1 MELTP
6 ATVRLPKDLDP
17 ASVAA
22 LCRDFEAALASEAPV
37 VAFTGAEADT
47 FCLGMA
53 IGSSLGGSAT
63 RARSRCCSHACTRP
77 RSRCWLSWT
86 DARSA
91 AAWALA
97 CACDWVVATNHS
109 TFALPELLW
118 GLVPAIIWPVI
129 TSRMAPHV
137 ARQWTISAHTRTAS
151 DGLGAGL
158 VDDVTTSDRA
168 RSRRVERAVLLASAA
183 GSEALCRFRAWARR
197 RGTIS
202 PEALRIGADITADMV
217 RQPSVR
223 PSLAG
228 VRAGRHAVVRV
239 TAGDGVAQIVLDDA
253 ATGHALGEAMGHALR

>member
-17 ASVAA
+17 ASVVA

-37 VAFTGAEADT
+37 VAFTGADADT

-53 IGSSLGGSAT
+53 IGSSLGGS
-63 RARSRCCSHACTRP
+63 
-77 RSRCWLSWT
+77 
-86 DARSA
+86 SA
-91 AAWALA
+91 ARAFSMLLARMHEAPKPLLAVVDGRAIGGGMGLA
-97 CACDWVVATNHS
+97 CACDWVVATTHS

-137 ARQWTISAHTRTAS
+137 ARQWIISAHTRTAS

-158 VDDVTTSDRA
+158 VDDITSSDRLD
-168 RSRRVERAVLLASAA
+168 RSVRRAVRSLRRLDP
-183 GSEALCRFRAWARR
+183 EALRRWRAWARTSPR
-197 RGTIS
+197 HDL
-202 PEALRIGADITADMV
+202 PEALRIGADITADMM

-223 PSLAG
+223 QRWQTFEQGGTPWSA
-228 VRAGRHAVVRV
+228 
-239 TAGDGVAQIVLDDA
+239 
-253 ATGHALGEAMGHALR
+253 